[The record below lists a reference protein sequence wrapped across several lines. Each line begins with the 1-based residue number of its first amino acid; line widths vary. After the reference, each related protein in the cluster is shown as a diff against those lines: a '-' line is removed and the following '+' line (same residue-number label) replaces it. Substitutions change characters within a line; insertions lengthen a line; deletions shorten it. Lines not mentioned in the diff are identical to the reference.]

1 MFKEKS
7 FWYMKKIGIIG
18 YGWLG
23 ERIASNFTGKYTI
36 SATTT
41 TQSKA
46 DDLNSKGI
54 HAVVASFPDYQ
65 LAESISQWNEAKDAD
80 VLIITIPVSE
90 KSCCVSSLY
99 NRIQNMS
106 AFIGDFK
113 GQMFLMSSTGVYP
126 DLQKDFTE
134 EDIPLESVSGERM
147 LRSKYP
153 QLNILRL
160 GGLMGDNRLL
170 KNYNVG
176 NLDHAVNHI
185 HYADISGIISEMI
198 EQKTES
204 KLYNVTAPVHP
215 AKSQVINA
223 QKDIP
228 DEEEFEVK
236 GKKVLSSKL
245 VSELGYV
252 FQYPDPRTFHL

>member
-1 MFKEKS
+1 
-7 FWYMKKIGIIG
+7 MKKIGIIG

-23 ERIASNFTGKYTI
+23 ERIVPFLSEKYTL

-41 TQSKA
+41 TESKA
-46 DDLNSKGI
+46 HELNSRGI
-54 HAVVASFPDYQ
+54 NAITATFPDYQ
-65 LAESISQWNEAKDAD
+65 LSEPVSQWKDIQDTD

-99 NRIQNMS
+99 NRIQNVS
-106 AFIGDFK
+106 DFIGDFK

-126 DLQKDFTE
+126 DLPKEFRE
-134 EDIPLESVSGERM
+134 EDVPLEKVSGERM

-170 KNYNVG
+170 KKYNLS

-185 HYADISGIISEMI
+185 HYADIGRIISEMI
-198 EQKTES
+198 ERKTES
-204 KLYNVTAPVHP
+204 RLYNVTAPLHP

-223 QKDIP
+223 QKGIIDN
-228 DEEEFEVK
+228 EEFEVK
-236 GKKVLSSKL
+236 GKKVLSSRL
-245 VSELGYV
+245 VSELEYV

>member
-1 MFKEKS
+1 
-7 FWYMKKIGIIG
+7 MKKIGIIG

-23 ERIASNFTGKYTI
+23 ERLASSLSGKYNL

-41 TQSKA
+41 TENKA
-46 DDLNSKGI
+46 EDLNNRGI
-54 HAVVASFPDYQ
+54 TAVIASFPDYQ
-65 LAESISQWNEAKDAD
+65 LTEPLSQWQEIKNMD

-99 NRIQNMS
+99 NRIQNLS

-126 DLQKDFTE
+126 DVSKDFTE
-134 EDIPLESVSGERM
+134 EDIPFVSVSGERM
-147 LRSKYP
+147 LRNKYP

-170 KNYNVG
+170 KNYNVS

-204 KLYNVTAPVHP
+204 KLYNVTAPIHP

-223 QKDIP
+223 QKNLLDA
-228 DEEEFEVK
+228 EEFEVK

-245 VSELGYV
+245 VSELNYV
-252 FQYPDPRTFHL
+252 FQHPDPRTFHL

>member
-1 MFKEKS
+1 
-7 FWYMKKIGIIG
+7 MKKIGIIG

-23 ERIASNFTGKYTI
+23 ERLASSLSGKYNL

-41 TQSKA
+41 TENKA
-46 DDLNSKGI
+46 EDLNNRGI
-54 HAVVASFPDYQ
+54 TAVIASFPDYQ
-65 LAESISQWNEAKDAD
+65 LTEPLSQWQEIKNMD

-99 NRIQNMS
+99 NRIQNLS

-126 DLQKDFTE
+126 DVSRDFTE
-134 EDIPLESVSGERM
+134 EDIPLVSVSGERM
-147 LRSKYP
+147 LRNKYP

-170 KNYNVG
+170 KNYNVS

-204 KLYNVTAPVHP
+204 KLYNVTAPIHP

-223 QKDIP
+223 QKNLLDA
-228 DEEEFEVK
+228 EEFEVK

-245 VSELGYV
+245 VSELNYV
-252 FQYPDPRTFHL
+252 FQHPDPRTFHL

>member
-1 MFKEKS
+1 
-7 FWYMKKIGIIG
+7 MKKIGIIG

-23 ERIASNFTGKYTI
+23 ERMAPFLSERYTL

-41 TQSKA
+41 AESKA
-46 DDLNSKGI
+46 HELNKRGI
-54 HAVVASFPDYQ
+54 NAITATFPDYQ
-65 LAESISQWNEAKDAD
+65 LSEPVSQWKDIQDAD
-80 VLIITIPVSE
+80 ALIITIPVSE

-99 NRIQNMS
+99 NRIQNLS

-126 DLQKDFTE
+126 DLAKEFTE
-134 EDIPLESVSGERM
+134 EDVPLEKVSGERM

-160 GGLMGDNRLL
+160 GGLMGDDRLL
-170 KNYNVG
+170 KKYNVS

-185 HYADISGIISEMI
+185 HYADIGRIISEMI
-198 EQKTES
+198 ERKTES
-204 KLYNVTAPVHP
+204 RLYNVTAPLHP

-223 QKDIP
+223 QKDII
-228 DEEEFEVK
+228 DDEEFEVK

-245 VSELGYV
+245 ISELDYV

>member
-1 MFKEKS
+1 
-7 FWYMKKIGIIG
+7 MKKIGIIG

-23 ERIASNFTGKYTI
+23 ERLASSLSGKYNL

-41 TQSKA
+41 TENKA
-46 DDLNSKGI
+46 EDLNNRGI
-54 HAVVASFPDYQ
+54 NAVIASFPDYQ
-65 LAESISQWNEAKDAD
+65 LTESFSQWKEIKNMD

-99 NRIQNMS
+99 NRIQNLS

-126 DLQKDFTE
+126 DVSKDFTE
-134 EDIPLESVSGERM
+134 EDIPLVSVSGERM
-147 LRSKYP
+147 LRNKYP

-170 KNYNVG
+170 KNYNVS

-204 KLYNVTAPVHP
+204 KLYNVTAPIHP

-223 QKDIP
+223 QKNLL

-236 GKKVLSSKL
+236 GKKVMSSKL
-245 VSELGYV
+245 ISELEYT

>member
-1 MFKEKS
+1 
-7 FWYMKKIGIIG
+7 MKKTGIIG

-23 ERIASNFTGKYTI
+23 ERIASSLSGKYII

-41 TQSKA
+41 TESKA
-46 DDLNSKGI
+46 DQLNSKGI
-54 HAVVASFPDYQ
+54 SAALASFPDYQ
-65 LAESISQWNEAKDAD
+65 LAEPHHQWQGIKDVD

-99 NRIQNMS
+99 NRIQNLS

-126 DLQKDFTE
+126 DFPKEFTE
-134 EDIPLESVSGERM
+134 EDIPWENVPGERM
-147 LRSKYP
+147 LRNKYP

-198 EQKTES
+198 EKRTQS
-204 KLYNVTAPVHP
+204 KLYNVTAPIHP

-223 QKDIP
+223 QKNITD
-228 DEEEFEVK
+228 DEEFEVK

-245 VSELGYV
+245 VSELNYI
-252 FQYPDPRTFHL
+252 FQHPDPRMFHL

>member
-1 MFKEKS
+1 MKE
-7 FWYMKKIGIIG
+7 IGIIG

-23 ERIASNFTGKYTI
+23 ERIASVLSGKHKL
-36 SATTT
+36 SVTTT
-41 TQSKA
+41 TEDK
-46 DDLNSKGI
+46 LRILHSKGI

-65 LAESISQWNEAKDAD
+65 LSEPVSRWEEIKDMD

-99 NRIQNMS
+99 NRIQNLS

-126 DLQKDFTE
+126 DIAKEFTE
-134 EDIPLESVSGERM
+134 EDVPFEKVSGERM

-185 HYADISGIISEMI
+185 HYADISGIISEMM
-198 EQKTES
+198 EQKAEA
-204 KLYNVTAPVHP
+204 KLYNVTAPIHP

-236 GKKVLSSKL
+236 GKKIISSKL
-245 VSELGYV
+245 VSELDYV
-252 FQYPDPRTFHL
+252 FLHPDPRKFHL

>member
-1 MFKEKS
+1 
-7 FWYMKKIGIIG
+7 MKKIGIIG

-23 ERIASNFTGKYTI
+23 ERLASSLSGKYNL

-41 TQSKA
+41 TENKA
-46 DDLNSKGI
+46 EDLNNRGI
-54 HAVVASFPDYQ
+54 NAVIASFPDYQ
-65 LAESISQWNEAKDAD
+65 LTEPLSQWQEIKNMD

-99 NRIQNMS
+99 NRIQNLS

-126 DLQKDFTE
+126 DVSKDFTE
-134 EDIPLESVSGERM
+134 EDIPLVSVSGERM
-147 LRSKYP
+147 LRNKYP

-170 KNYNVG
+170 KNYNVS

-204 KLYNVTAPVHP
+204 KLYNVTAPIHP

-223 QKDIP
+223 QKNIAD
-228 DEEEFEVK
+228 DEVLEVK

-245 VSELGYV
+245 VSELDYV
-252 FQYPDPRTFHL
+252 FQHPDPRTFHL

>member
-1 MFKEKS
+1 
-7 FWYMKKIGIIG
+7 MKKIGIIG

-23 ERIASNFTGKYTI
+23 ERLASSLSRKYTL
-36 SATTT
+36 ATTT
-41 TQSKA
+41 TTESKVNL
-46 DDLNSKGI
+46 LNNKGI
-54 HAVVASFPDYQ
+54 HAVMASFPDYQ
-65 LAESISQWNEAKDAD
+65 LTEPLSQWGEVKNME

-99 NRIQNMS
+99 NRIQNLS

-126 DLQKDFTE
+126 DIAKEFTE
-134 EDIPLESVSGERM
+134 EDVPLEKISGERM
-147 LRSKYP
+147 LRNKYP

-185 HYADISGIISEMI
+185 HYADISRIISEMI
-198 EQKTES
+198 KQKSES

-223 QKDIP
+223 QKNLL

-245 VSELGYV
+245 VSELNYT
-252 FQYPDPRTFHL
+252 FQYPDPRSFHL

>member
-1 MFKEKS
+1 
-7 FWYMKKIGIIG
+7 MKNIGIIG

-23 ERIASNFTGKYTI
+23 ERIASSLSGKYSI

-41 TQSKA
+41 TDKKR
-46 DDLNSKGI
+46 DDINSKGI
-54 HAVVASFPDYQ
+54 HAVLASFPDYQ
-65 LAESISQWNEAKDAD
+65 LTEPYSRWSEIKDMD

-99 NRIQNMS
+99 NRIQNLS

-126 DLQKDFTE
+126 DLPKEFTE
-134 EDIPLESVSGERM
+134 EDMPLEKVSGERM
-147 LRSKYP
+147 LRNKYP

-170 KNYNVG
+170 KNYNVS
-176 NLDHAVNHI
+176 NPDHAVNHI
-185 HYADISGIISEMI
+185 HYIDISGIISEMI
-198 EQKTES
+198 EQNTES
-204 KLYNVTAPVHP
+204 KLYNVTAPIHP

-223 QKDIP
+223 QKNIP
-228 DEEEFEVK
+228 DDEEFEVK
-236 GKKVLSSKL
+236 GKKVMSSKL
-245 VSELGYV
+245 VSELHYT
-252 FQYPDPRTFHL
+252 FQYPDPKTFHL

>member
-1 MFKEKS
+1 
-7 FWYMKKIGIIG
+7 MKKIGIIG

-23 ERIASNFTGKYTI
+23 ERLASSLSGKYTL

-41 TQSKA
+41 TENKA
-46 DDLNSKGI
+46 DELNNKGI
-54 HAVVASFPDYQ
+54 NAVTASFPDYQ
-65 LAESISQWNEAKDAD
+65 LAEPFSQWEEIKNID

-99 NRIQNMS
+99 NRIQNLS

-126 DLQKDFTE
+126 DLPKEFTE
-134 EDIPLESVSGERM
+134 EDVPLEKVSGERM
-147 LRSKYP
+147 LRNKYP

-160 GGLMGDNRLL
+160 GGLMGDNRFL

-185 HYADISGIISEMI
+185 HYADIGGIISEMI
-198 EQKTES
+198 GKEADAKI
-204 KLYNVTAPVHP
+204 YNVTAPIHP

-223 QKDIP
+223 QKNIVD
-228 DEEEFEVK
+228 DDEFEVK

-245 VSELGYV
+245 VSELNYV

>member
-1 MFKEKS
+1 
-7 FWYMKKIGIIG
+7 MKKIGIIG

-23 ERIASNFTGKYTI
+23 ERVASSLSEKYTI
-36 SATTT
+36 SVTTT
-41 TQSKA
+41 TENKA
-46 DDLNSKGI
+46 SDLNSKGI
-54 HAVVASFPDYQ
+54 NAVVASFPDYQ
-65 LAESISQWNEAKDAD
+65 LAEPIFQWTEIKDMEI
-80 VLIITIPVSE
+80 LIITIPVSE

-99 NRIQNMS
+99 NRIQNLS
-106 AFIGDFK
+106 SFIGDFT

-126 DLQKDFTE
+126 DLCKEFTE
-134 EDIPLESVSGERM
+134 DDIPLESVSGERM
-147 LRSKYP
+147 LKNKYS

-185 HYADISGIISEMI
+185 HYADISAIVTEMI
-198 EQKTES
+198 ESKAES
-204 KLYNVTAPVHP
+204 KLYNVTAPIHP

-223 QKDIP
+223 QKNIP
-228 DEEEFEVK
+228 DGESFEIK
-236 GKKVLSSKL
+236 GKKVMSSKL
-245 VSELGYV
+245 ISELDYT

>member
-1 MFKEKS
+1 
-7 FWYMKKIGIIG
+7 MKKIGIIG

-23 ERIASNFTGKYTI
+23 ERLASSLSGKYNL

-41 TQSKA
+41 TENKA
-46 DDLNSKGI
+46 EDLNNRGI
-54 HAVVASFPDYQ
+54 NAVVASFPDYQ
-65 LAESISQWNEAKDAD
+65 LTEPLSQWQEIKNMD

-99 NRIQNMS
+99 NRIQNLS

-126 DLQKDFTE
+126 DVSRDFTE
-134 EDIPLESVSGERM
+134 EDIALVSVSGERM
-147 LRSKYP
+147 LRNKYP

-170 KNYNVG
+170 KNYNVS

-204 KLYNVTAPVHP
+204 KLYNVTAPIHP

-223 QKDIP
+223 QKNLLDA
-228 DEEEFEVK
+228 EEFEVK

-245 VSELGYV
+245 VSELNYV
-252 FQYPDPRTFHL
+252 FQHPDPRTFHL

>member
-1 MFKEKS
+1 
-7 FWYMKKIGIIG
+7 MKKIGIIG

-23 ERIASNFTGKYTI
+23 ERMAPFLSERYTL

-41 TQSKA
+41 TESKA
-46 DDLNSKGI
+46 HELNKRGI
-54 HAVVASFPDYQ
+54 NAITVTFPDYQ
-65 LAESISQWNEAKDAD
+65 LSEPVSQWKDIQDAD
-80 VLIITIPVSE
+80 ALIITIPVSE

-99 NRIQNMS
+99 NRIQNLS

-126 DLQKDFTE
+126 DLAKEFTE
-134 EDIPLESVSGERM
+134 EDVPMEKVSGERM

-160 GGLMGDNRLL
+160 GGLMGDDRLL
-170 KNYNVG
+170 KKYNVS

-185 HYADISGIISEMI
+185 HYADISRIISEMI
-198 EQKTES
+198 ERKTES
-204 KLYNVTAPVHP
+204 RLYNVTAPLHP

-223 QKDIP
+223 QKDII
-228 DEEEFEVK
+228 DDEEFEVK

-245 VSELGYV
+245 ISELDYV

>member
-1 MFKEKS
+1 
-7 FWYMKKIGIIG
+7 MKKIGIIG

-23 ERIASNFTGKYTI
+23 ERLESSLSGKYTL
-36 SATTT
+36 ATTT
-41 TQSKA
+41 TTESKVNL
-46 DDLNSKGI
+46 LNNKGI
-54 HAVVASFPDYQ
+54 HAVMASFPDYQ
-65 LAESISQWNEAKDAD
+65 LTEPLSQWGEVKNME

-99 NRIQNMS
+99 NRIQNLS

-126 DLQKDFTE
+126 DIAKEFTE
-134 EDIPLESVSGERM
+134 EDVPLEKISGERM
-147 LRSKYP
+147 LRNKYP

-185 HYADISGIISEMI
+185 HYADISRIISEMI
-198 EQKTES
+198 KQKSES

-223 QKDIP
+223 QKNLL

-245 VSELGYV
+245 VSELNYT
-252 FQYPDPRTFHL
+252 FQYPDPRSFHL

>member
-1 MFKEKS
+1 
-7 FWYMKKIGIIG
+7 MKKIGIIG

-23 ERIASNFTGKYTI
+23 ERLASSLSGKYTLV
-36 SATTT
+36 TTT
-41 TQSKA
+41 TTESKVNK
-46 DDLNSKGI
+46 LNNKGI
-54 HAVVASFPDYQ
+54 HAVMASFPDYQ
-65 LAESISQWNEAKDAD
+65 LAEPLSQWEEIKNMD

-90 KSCCVSSLY
+90 KSCCVSYLY
-99 NRIQNMS
+99 NRIQNLS

-126 DLQKDFTE
+126 DISKEFVE
-134 EDIPLESVSGERM
+134 EDVPLENVSGERM
-147 LRSKYP
+147 LKNKYP

-170 KNYNVG
+170 KNYNVS

-198 EQKTES
+198 EKKTQSE
-204 KLYNVTAPVHP
+204 LYNVTAPIHP

-223 QKDIP
+223 QKNIAN
-228 DEEEFEVK
+228 DEVFEVK

-245 VSELGYV
+245 VSELGYI

>member
-1 MFKEKS
+1 
-7 FWYMKKIGIIG
+7 MKKIGIIG

-23 ERIASNFTGKYTI
+23 ERMAPFLSERYTL

-41 TQSKA
+41 TESKA
-46 DDLNSKGI
+46 HELNKRGI
-54 HAVVASFPDYQ
+54 NAITATFPDYQ
-65 LAESISQWNEAKDAD
+65 LSEPVSQWKDIQDAD
-80 VLIITIPVSE
+80 ALIITIPVSE

-99 NRIQNMS
+99 NRIQNLS

-126 DLQKDFTE
+126 DLAKEFTE
-134 EDIPLESVSGERM
+134 EDVPLEKVSGERM

-160 GGLMGDNRLL
+160 GGLMGDDRLL
-170 KNYNVG
+170 KKYNVS

-185 HYADISGIISEMI
+185 HYADIGRIISEMI
-198 EQKTES
+198 ERKTES
-204 KLYNVTAPVHP
+204 RLYNVTAPLHP

-223 QKDIP
+223 QKDII
-228 DEEEFEVK
+228 DDEEFEVK

-245 VSELGYV
+245 ISELDYV

>member
-1 MFKEKS
+1 M
-7 FWYMKKIGIIG
+7 MKKIGIIG

-23 ERIASNFTGKYTI
+23 ERLASSLSGKYVL
-36 SATTT
+36 ATTT
-41 TQSKA
+41 TTESKVNQ
-46 DDLNSKGI
+46 LNNKGI
-54 HAVVASFPDYQ
+54 HAVMASFPDYQ
-65 LAESISQWNEAKDAD
+65 LAEPLSQWEEVKNMD

-99 NRIQNMS
+99 NRIQNLS
-106 AFIGDFK
+106 TFIGDFK

-126 DLQKDFTE
+126 DLPQDFTE
-134 EDIPLESVSGERM
+134 EDIPLEKISGERM
-147 LRSKYP
+147 LRNKYP

-170 KNYNVG
+170 KNYNVS

-185 HYADISGIISEMI
+185 HYADISRIISEMI
-198 EQKTES
+198 EKETQS
-204 KLYNVTAPVHP
+204 KLYNVTAPIHP

-223 QKDIP
+223 QKNIED
-228 DEEEFEVK
+228 DEVFEGK

-245 VSELGYV
+245 VSELDYV
-252 FQYPDPRTFHL
+252 FQYPDPRMFHL

>member
-1 MFKEKS
+1 
-7 FWYMKKIGIIG
+7 MKKIGIIG

-23 ERIASNFTGKYTI
+23 ERLASSLSGKYTL

-41 TQSKA
+41 TENKA
-46 DDLNSKGI
+46 DELNNKGI
-54 HAVVASFPDYQ
+54 NAVTASFPDYQ
-65 LAESISQWNEAKDAD
+65 LAEPLSQWEEIKNID

-99 NRIQNMS
+99 NRIQNLS

-126 DLQKDFTE
+126 DLPKEFTE
-134 EDIPLESVSGERM
+134 EDVPLEKVSGERM
-147 LRSKYP
+147 LRNRYP

-185 HYADISGIISEMI
+185 HYADIGGIISEMI
-198 EQKTES
+198 GKEADAKI
-204 KLYNVTAPVHP
+204 YNVTAPIHP

-223 QKDIP
+223 QKNIVD
-228 DEEEFEVK
+228 DDEFEVK

-245 VSELGYV
+245 ISELNYV
-252 FQYPDPRTFHL
+252 FQYPDPTTFHL

>member
-1 MFKEKS
+1 M
-7 FWYMKKIGIIG
+7 MKNIGIIG

-23 ERIASNFTGKYTI
+23 ERIASSLSGKYSI

-41 TQSKA
+41 TDKKKN
-46 DDLNSKGI
+46 DLNSKGI
-54 HAVVASFPDYQ
+54 HAVLASFPDYQ
-65 LAESISQWNEAKDAD
+65 LTYPYSQWPEIKDVD
-80 VLIITIPVSE
+80 ILIITIPVSE

-99 NRIQNMS
+99 NRIQNLS

-126 DLQKDFTE
+126 DLPKEFTE
-134 EDIPLESVSGERM
+134 EDVPLNNVSGERM
-147 LRSKYP
+147 LRHQYP

-170 KNYNVG
+170 KNYNVR

-185 HYADISGIISEMI
+185 HYADIAGIISEMI

-204 KLYNVTAPVHP
+204 KLYNVTAPIHP

-223 QKDIP
+223 QKNIP
-228 DEEEFEVK
+228 DDEEFEVK

-245 VSELGYV
+245 VSELNYT
-252 FQYPDPRTFHL
+252 FQYPDPRIFHL

>member
-1 MFKEKS
+1 
-7 FWYMKKIGIIG
+7 MKKIGIIG

-23 ERIASNFTGKYTI
+23 ERLASSLSGKYNL

-41 TQSKA
+41 TKNKA
-46 DDLNSKGI
+46 EDLNNRGI
-54 HAVVASFPDYQ
+54 TAVIASFPDYQ
-65 LAESISQWNEAKDAD
+65 LAEPISQWEEINNAD

-99 NRIQNMS
+99 NRIQNLS

-126 DLQKDFTE
+126 DIAKEFTE
-134 EDIPLESVSGERM
+134 EDVPLEKVSGERM
-147 LRSKYP
+147 FRNKYP

-198 EQKTES
+198 EQGTES
-204 KLYNVTAPVHP
+204 KLYNVTAPIHP

-223 QKDIP
+223 QKNIP
-228 DEEEFEVK
+228 DEEVFEVK

-245 VSELGYV
+245 ISELDYT

>member
-1 MFKEKS
+1 
-7 FWYMKKIGIIG
+7 MKKIGIIG

-23 ERIASNFTGKYTI
+23 EKIASSLSGKYTL

-41 TQSKA
+41 TDNKVN
-46 DDLNSKGI
+46 DLNSKGI
-54 HAVVASFPDYQ
+54 HAVLASFPDYQ
-65 LAESISQWNEAKDAD
+65 LTESISQWEEVKNID

-99 NRIQNMS
+99 NRIQNLS

-126 DLQKDFTE
+126 DLPKDFTE
-134 EDIPLESVSGERM
+134 EDVPLESVSGERM
-147 LRSKYP
+147 LRNKYL

-185 HYADISGIISEMI
+185 HYADISAIITQMI
-198 EQKTES
+198 ESNIET
-204 KLYNVTAPVHP
+204 KLYNLTAPIHP

-223 QKDIP
+223 QKNIS
-228 DEEEFEVK
+228 DEEVFEVK

-245 VSELGYV
+245 ISELDYT

>member
-1 MFKEKS
+1 
-7 FWYMKKIGIIG
+7 MKKIGIIG

-23 ERIASNFTGKYTI
+23 ERIASALSEKYTI

-41 TQSKA
+41 TEDKVHT
-46 DDLNSKGI
+46 LHSKGI
-54 HAVVASFPDYQ
+54 NAIVASFPDYQ
-65 LAESISQWNEAKDAD
+65 LSEPVSLWEEIKDMD

-99 NRIQNMS
+99 NRIQNLS

-113 GQMFLMSSTGVYP
+113 GQMFMMSSTGVYP
-126 DLQKDFTE
+126 DIAKEFTE
-134 EDIPLESVSGERM
+134 EDVPFEKVSGERM
-147 LRSKYP
+147 LRNKYP

-245 VSELGYV
+245 ASELDYT
-252 FQYPDPRTFHL
+252 FQYPDPKTFHL

>member
-1 MFKEKS
+1 
-7 FWYMKKIGIIG
+7 MKKIGIIG

-23 ERIASNFTGKYTI
+23 ERIASSFSGKYTI

-41 TQSKA
+41 TESKA
-46 DDLNSKGI
+46 DQLNNKGI
-54 HAVVASFPDYQ
+54 DAIIASFPDYQ
-65 LAESISQWNEAKDAD
+65 LTESYSQWSEMKDLD

-99 NRIQNMS
+99 NRIQNLS

-126 DLQKDFTE
+126 DLPQEFTE
-134 EDIPLESVSGERM
+134 EDIPLEKVSGERM
-147 LRSKYP
+147 LRNKYP

-170 KNYNVG
+170 KNYNVS
-176 NLDHAVNHI
+176 NLDYAVNHI

-198 EQKTES
+198 ERKANT

-215 AKSQVINA
+215 AKSQVINT
-223 QKDIP
+223 QKDIT
-228 DEEEFEVK
+228 DNEEFEVK

-245 VSELGYV
+245 VSELEYI
-252 FQYPDPRTFHL
+252 FQYPDPRIFHL

>member
-1 MFKEKS
+1 
-7 FWYMKKIGIIG
+7 MKKIGIIG

-23 ERIASNFTGKYTI
+23 ERIAASLFGKYEI

-41 TQSKA
+41 TENKA
-46 DDLNSKGI
+46 HELNSKGI
-54 HAVVASFPDYQ
+54 NVIIASFPDYQ
-65 LAESISQWNEAKDAD
+65 LSGPCSQWKAIENID

-99 NRIQNMS
+99 NRIQNLS

-126 DLQKDFTE
+126 DLSKEFTE
-134 EDIPLESVSGERM
+134 EDIPLEKVSGERI

-170 KNYNVG
+170 KNYNVR

-185 HYADISGIISEMI
+185 HYADIAGIISEMI

-204 KLYNVTAPVHP
+204 KLYNVTAPIHP

-223 QKDIP
+223 QKNIP
-228 DEEEFEVK
+228 DDEEFEVK

-245 VSELGYV
+245 VSELNYT
-252 FQYPDPRTFHL
+252 FQYPDPRIFHL